1 MTRLCDRPG
10 CSERGA
16 IAYGF
21 DADRLLVWLMPY
33 DPDADR
39 NRAGTLC
46 VRHADSMV
54 VPLGWTLEDARDPM
68 PRLFRPATRARP
80 ARPARRP
87 KKQPAETPTRAVEQ
101 LRLGDPATPPPVEAA
116 AGDVAAHTVVEVT
129 GVSSSPDDPDATV
142 AMPWMPD
149 FDITDELGGALS
161 ATTPL
166 LARAFRGVDRHDA

>member
-1 MTRLCDRPG
+1 MARLCERPG

-21 DADRLLVWLMPY
+21 DADRLLVWLSPL
-33 DPDADR
+33 DPAADR

-46 VRHADSMV
+46 LRHADAMV

-68 PRLFRPATRARP
+68 PRLFKPTSRARP
-80 ARPARRP
+80 RAERRKGSKRP
-87 KKQPAETPTRAVEQ
+87 KSSATEQ
-101 LRLGDPATPPPVEAA
+101 LALGDAA
-116 AGDVAAHTVVEVT
+116 EPDPLAIEDDGGANQTVAAVT
-129 GVSSSPDDPDATV
+129 GVPSATDDPDATV

-166 LARAFRGVDRHDA
+166 LARAFRGIDRGHA